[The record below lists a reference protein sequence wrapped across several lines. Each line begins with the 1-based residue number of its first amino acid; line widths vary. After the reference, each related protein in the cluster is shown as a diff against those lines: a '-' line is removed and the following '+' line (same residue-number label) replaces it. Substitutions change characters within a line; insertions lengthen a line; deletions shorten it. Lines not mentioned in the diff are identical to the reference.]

1 MQWSVKF
8 QKYVVRILKKFPRDD
23 YCCYLDEC
31 SLLEYTR
38 KELNYI
44 HTTVIPFFA
53 TKSHDNTNKVV
64 TKDKLIQLWFN
75 KRKKAIA
82 IIKNNREWPK
92 NVNVSIATNRNE
104 LYFDS
109 SIKYTSEN
117 NFTPEENRYF
127 DREAVM
133 NTIHR
138 GDYFSLDELESIVKS
153 CPNGKSCGVDGVFY
167 EDLKKMFPDYGHVLT
182 NILNIM
188 LINQRI
194 STSWKHSVTQLI
206 PKKNFTEEDLS
217 TLRDISQ
224 LLTRYKIL
232 SKALC

>member
-31 SLLEYTR
+31 SLLEYAR

-64 TKDKLIQLWFN
+64 TKDKLIQLWFY

-92 NVNVSIATNRNE
+92 NVNVSIATSRNE

-138 GDYFSLDELESIVKS
+138 GDSFSIEELEGIVKS

-167 EDLKKMFPDYGHVLT
+167 EDRKKCFQITITFLP
-182 NILNIM
+182 IF
-188 LINQRI
+188 
-194 STSWKHSVTQLI
+194 ST
-206 PKKNFTEEDLS
+206 
-217 TLRDISQ
+217 
-224 LLTRYKIL
+224 
-232 SKALC
+232 

>member
-1 MQWSVKF
+1 MLPYQ
-8 QKYVVRILKKFPRDD
+8 
-23 YCCYLDEC
+23 C
-31 SLLEYTR
+31 SLLEYIR
-38 KELNYI
+38 KQSNYI
-44 HTTVIPFFA
+44 HTTIIPFFA
-53 TKSHDNTNKVV
+53 TKSHNNTNNVV

-75 KRKKAIA
+75 KRRKAIA
-82 IIKNNREWPK
+82 IIKNNGEWPK
-92 NVNVSIATNRNE
+92 NVNVSITTNRNE

-127 DREAVM
+127 DLEAVM

-138 GDYFSLDELESIVKS
+138 GDYFSIDELEGIVKS

-194 STSWKHSVTQLI
+194 STSWKHGVIQLSQKRI
-206 PKKNFTEEDLS
+206 L
-217 TLRDISQ
+217 LRKICQRYVISPYYRPA
-224 LLTRYKIL
+224 TRFY
-232 SKALC
+232 